1 MPRLV
6 YVTESI
12 AEHLVTS
19 LTNRVFPDSPAFQL
33 RGREGRNALL
43 GALGQPQ
50 WPYYRTLP
58 EKAGVLHYAL
68 NKNHPFADGN
78 KRFALTAMEVFL
90 LVNRAVLVA
99 SAEEAEGFAL
109 GVADGTI
116 GRDESID
123 FVRRRTF
130 REGWSGRAYRRWVE
144 LLPSEEKV
152 VVAEEIR
159 NPSGRFFGV
168 VLREALARLPEQ

>member
-1 MPRLV
+1 MPRLI

-19 LTNRVFPDSPAFQL
+19 LTNRVFPDSPAFRL
-33 RGREGRNALL
+33 RGKEGRNALL

-50 WPYYRTLP
+50 WPYHRTLP

-99 SAEEAEGFAL
+99 SAKEAEGFAL

-116 GRDESID
+116 GREDSIE
-123 FVRRRTF
+123 FVKRRT
-130 REGWSGRAYRRWVE
+130 YRLRWAELSHKRWVNRLRPDE
-144 LLPSEEKV
+144 RDAVLQEFNEPTSRLLH
-152 VVAEEIR
+152 
-159 NPSGRFFGV
+159 
-168 VLREALARLPEQ
+168 LLEQEGA